1 MLLLLGTLIVSLT
14 ACADKKPVKSVNSE
28 PESSKVVEQSNQDK
42 TSSSGE
48 KKESTEQKEVT
59 QTKKDKSKTAKKADG
74 SNDKVPLK
82 ASNSKT
88 TKSIKET
95 NDSSSL
101 EFHSS
106 LANKQ
111 INSSSTNNINTP
123 KKSTSHTKSD
133 SDSQAVNNAE
143 NNNEQTKHEVAKKVE
158 SKPESP
164 KPEPQKSEA
173 QQSNVQPQPLIA
185 ETSLAKRTNQ
195 ILTVVASGIRAH
207 IILWTKNGDVWGK
220 SLETN
225 GFVGKYGIGT
235 VHEGSMRTPYGAYS
249 LGFAF
254 GTSNPGTKLPFRQ
267 ITSKSWWV
275 EDSNDPNYNTWQE
288 GDHFNKPSEHLAD
301 YPVQY
306 KYAVVINY
314 NTARTPGAGSGFF
327 VHVSNGSYTA
337 GCVSLPQDQMVRLLN
352 TLVQGAYILNVNR
365 ESQIKG
371 F

>member
-1 MLLLLGTLIVSLT
+1 MLLLIGILTVSLT
-14 ACADKKPVKSVNSE
+14 ACVDKEPVKSVNSK

-42 TSSSGE
+42 TSSSEE
-48 KKESTEQKEVT
+48 KKDSTEKKEVT
-59 QTKKDKSKTAKKADG
+59 QTKKDKSKAAKKADG

-82 ASNSKT
+82 TSNH
-88 TKSIKET
+88 TKSKSIEKT
-95 NDSSSL
+95 NDSSSSL
-101 EFHSS
+101 ESYSSPVSQQVNHSS
-106 LANKQ
+106 NN
-111 INSSSTNNINTP
+111 NSNTP
-123 KKSTSHTKSD
+123 KQSINNTKPESD
-133 SDSQAVNNAE
+133 HQVINKPE
-143 NNNEQTKHEVAKKVE
+143 NNNEKTKTEVTPKVE
-158 SKPESP
+158 SKPE
-164 KPEPQKSEA
+164 QKSES
-173 QQSNVQPQPLIA
+173 QQNNVQPQPLIA
-185 ETSLAKRTNQ
+185 ETNLAKRTNQ
-195 ILTVVASGIRAH
+195 ILTVVASGIHAH
-207 IILWTKNGDVWGK
+207 ITLWTKNGDTWGK

-249 LGFAF
+249 LDFAF

-314 NTARTPGAGSGFF
+314 NTARTPWAGSGFF

-337 GCVSLPQDQMVRLLN
+337 GCVSLPESQMVRLLN
-352 TLVQGAYILNVNR
+352 TLAPGAYILNVTS

>member
-42 TSSSGE
+42 TSSLDE
-48 KKESTEQKEVT
+48 KKDSTEQKEVT

-95 NDSSSL
+95 NDSSSV
-101 EFHSS
+101 ESHSS
-106 LANKQ
+106 LASKQ
-111 INSSSTNNINTP
+111 TNSSSTNSINTP
-123 KKSTSHTKSD
+123 KKSTSHTKSE
-133 SDSQAVNNAE
+133 SDSQVVNNAE
-143 NNNEQTKHEVAKKVE
+143 NNNEKTKTEVTQKVE
-158 SKPESP
+158 S
-164 KPEPQKSEA
+164 KPEPQKSES
-173 QQSNVQPQPLIA
+173 QQTNVQPQPLIA
-185 ETSLAKRTNQ
+185 ETNLAKQTNQ
-195 ILTVVASGIRAH
+195 ILTVVASGIHAH
-207 IILWTKNGDVWGK
+207 ITLWTKNGDTWGK

-225 GFVGKYGIGT
+225 GFVGKYGIGN

-288 GDHFNKPSEHLAD
+288 GEHFNKPSEHLAD

-314 NTARTPGAGSGFF
+314 NTARTPWAGSGFF

-337 GCVSLPQDQMVRLLN
+337 GCVSLPESQMVQLLRILEPN
-352 TLVQGAYILNVNR
+352 AYILNVSSD
-365 ESQIKG
+365 SQIRS